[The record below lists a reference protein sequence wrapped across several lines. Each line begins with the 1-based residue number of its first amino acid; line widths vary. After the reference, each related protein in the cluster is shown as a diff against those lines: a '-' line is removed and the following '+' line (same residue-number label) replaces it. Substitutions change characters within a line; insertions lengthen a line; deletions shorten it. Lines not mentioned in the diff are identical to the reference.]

1 MAEKYAL
8 VQCVN
13 GNFSVVSEHSNKDAG
28 IVAFHNTSKN
38 LWNASDVITA
48 RLNLVDENY
57 YVVEGRYTE
66 WIDRTPEPEPEPEPE
81 A

>member
-13 GNFSVVSEHSNKDAG
+13 GNFNVVSEHSSKDSG

-38 LWNASDVITA
+38 LWNAPDVITA
-48 RLNLVDENY
+48 RLNLVDENM

-66 WIDRTPEPEPEPEPE
+66 WIDRTPEPEPESE
-81 A
+81 

>member
-1 MAEKYAL
+1 MEKFAL

-13 GNFSVVSEHSNKDAG
+13 GNFSVASEHSDKKSG
-28 IVAFHNTSKN
+28 IIAFHQTAAA
-38 LWNASDVITA
+38 LWNASDVVTA
-48 RLNLVDENY
+48 RLNLVDENQ

-66 WIDRTPEPEPEPEPE
+66 WIDKNEPEPNEE

>member
-1 MAEKYAL
+1 MKYAL
-8 VQCVN
+8 IKCVN
-13 GNFSVVSEHSNKDAG
+13 GNFAVASEHPTKDAG
-28 IVAFHNTSKN
+28 IIAFHQQSAA

-48 RLNLVDENY
+48 RLNLVDENM

-66 WIDRTPEPEPEPEPE
+66 FIDRTPEPEPNAE